1 MQAKIEYPFEN
12 VFQWKWFKNY
22 EKYRPLD
29 KNILVYKMSSKIF
42 VRRKKLDLS
51 RKSLIYR
58 DNEVSA

>member
-1 MQAKIEYPFEN
+1 MEIKNILS
-12 VFQWKWFKNY
+12 FKNY

-29 KNILVYKMSSKIF
+29 KNILVYKMSSKFFI
-42 VRRKKLDLS
+42 RIKKLDLS

>member
-1 MQAKIEYPFEN
+1 MEIKNILS
-12 VFQWKWFKNY
+12 FKNY

-42 VRRKKLDLS
+42 IRIKKLDLS
-51 RKSLIYR
+51 RKSLIYG